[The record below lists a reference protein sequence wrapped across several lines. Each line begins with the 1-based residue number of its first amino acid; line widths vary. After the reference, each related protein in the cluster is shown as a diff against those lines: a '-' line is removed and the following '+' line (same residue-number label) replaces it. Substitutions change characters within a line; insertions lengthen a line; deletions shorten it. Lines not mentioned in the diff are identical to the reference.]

1 MNEKD
6 DLLTTL
12 DLEYDQDLRD
22 VLDRVIG
29 AVPSIQ
35 MPTTVSEAIIAN
47 ATAAVYFNN
56 FVAASLANIP
66 VVKLL
71 LHAGQRNRTLQQMLI
86 SGLELVDENQQQFAG
101 SKVQDYIRIK
111 GYAENPGYGIFQG
124 QGSVTV
130 APPNVTVNPPD
141 IEIPNTEHEPIDAA
155 LWTAQTGII
164 DAQSD
169 YLMKI
174 KDVLNEKFRG
184 LPKMTSTRAIFIKS
198 ILSWIAGKVAQYLHP
213 SPFIDEIVE
222 SIFGFLWDLMSFL
235 VSILTN
241 YVTLCDAMK
250 AENTALNSIENTR
263 ANYQLRREI
272 LTQHYQ
278 TVDAIIA
285 HINACESSITAIEE
299 KIPKGWE
306 AWIDE
311 MDAAGA
317 GVTDWL
323 DQAVYAA
330 DVNWDYTDGATTRG
344 ASRDGG
350 ESGGGGA
357 SGSWDVDAD
366 RNTINDVPVPVPPK
380 IPLPPKIPDQGFALI
395 HLLRFALRVVLEME
409 KRRMDREVG
418 KNHEELLQALNMLR
432 ESLVEVKDKVSDLKY
447 NGHAV
452 DFGPLR
458 FYADGLAVEQTE

>member
-1 MNEKD
+1 MSAKD
-6 DLLTTL
+6 DLLSKLDQGFDADLLNVLNVTL
-12 DLEYDQDLRD
+12 GTVDPL
-22 VLDRVIG
+22 
-29 AVPSIQ
+29 P
-35 MPTTVSEAIIAN
+35 MPTTTSEAIVTN
-47 ATAAVYFNN
+47 AKVAVNFNN
-56 FVAASLANIP
+56 AWMVPLSGVPL
-66 VVKLL
+66 VKLL
-71 LHAGQRNRTLQQMLI
+71 LHTGQRNKTLQEILI
-86 SGLELVDENQQQFAG
+86 AGLQLKDPSQQTCTGSQAKDYVGIDGLSEL
-101 SKVQDYIRIK
+101 
-111 GYAENPGYGIFQG
+111 PGLGIFTG
-124 QGSVTV
+124 LTG
-130 APPNVTVNPPD
+130 NVTVNPPD